1 MQLTIR
7 NVSKTYPGDVRA
19 LKDVSLD
26 IGPGMFGLMGPNGAG
41 KSTLMRIV
49 ATLQAADAGAVSFDE
64 TDALKDK
71 AGIRKRLGYL
81 PQDFGLYPDVS
92 AERMLDHIAFLK
104 GMIERKERRAS
115 VQAMLERTNLAD
127 DKKRK
132 LGTFSGG
139 MIQRFG
145 IAQALIADPDLLVV
159 DEPTA
164 GLDPE
169 ERNRFLN
176 VLSETSEN
184 KIVVLSTHIVDDVRV
199 LCPRMAVIHEG
210 RILFSG
216 DTTDALG
223 ALRNKLWRKTIGK
236 DELARYDEAYE
247 VVLTRMVSGRMEIH
261 VAGGRPPEEG
271 FEPIE
276 PDLEDAYFRIVKGS
290 RDESGR

>member
-7 NVSKTYPGDVRA
+7 NVSKTYPGGVRA

-64 TDALKDK
+64 TDTLKDK

-290 RDESGR
+290 RNESGR

>member
-1 MQLTIR
+1 MQLTIQ
-7 NVSKTYPGDVRA
+7 NVSKTYPGGVRA

-64 TDALKDK
+64 TDTLKDK

-104 GMIERKERRAS
+104 GIIERKERRAS

-290 RDESGR
+290 RNESGR

>member
-7 NVSKTYPGDVRA
+7 NVSKTYPGGLRA

-64 TDALKDK
+64 TDTLKDK

-104 GMIERKERRAS
+104 GIIERKERRAS

-223 ALRNKLWRKTIGK
+223 ALRNKLWRKTVGK

-290 RDESGR
+290 RNESGR